1 MTNLVVIFI
10 VYRVERRC
18 RLVSSFIYS
27 YKSESESESKS
38 YNYKSS
44 VSKNHPNSILIVNYD
59 F

>member
-1 MTNLVVIFI
+1 MTDLVVIFI

-27 YKSESESESKS
+27 YKSESESKS

-44 VSKNHPNSILIVNYD
+44 VCKNHPNSILIVNYD